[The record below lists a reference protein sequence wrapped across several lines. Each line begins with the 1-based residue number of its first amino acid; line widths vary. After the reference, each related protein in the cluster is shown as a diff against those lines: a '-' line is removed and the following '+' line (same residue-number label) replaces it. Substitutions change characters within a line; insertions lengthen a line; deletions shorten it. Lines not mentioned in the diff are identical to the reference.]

1 LSGGAYSYKSV
12 GQSLQSY
19 TQSSGAGL
27 TYAILRT
34 LYLNARYDLRHQDI
48 SSLVYNRTSYRATL
62 GLTWSPG
69 LYPLRL
75 R

>member
-1 LSGGAYSYKSV
+1 MSGGAFSYKSV

-19 TQSSGAGL
+19 TQASGGAGL

-34 LYLNARYDLRHQDI
+34 LYLNPRDDLRHQDI

-62 GLTWSPG
+62 GLTWAQG
-69 LYPLRL
+69 YTL
-75 R
+75 